1 MKQLYKILFFFTF
14 IIFIL
19 SLVFFLKTN
28 RMTISNSQYLCEK
41 DASSNEVYKMV
52 YLIEPW
58 IKEITNNILEIGIN
72 AGASSTLNSQYLLK
86 KNVNGYEVI
95 LYDKKNNEVRKIVY
109 PIEPWIKE
117 VTNNILEIGVS
128 TGAPSTYVF
137 YYNKDTAKMSDT
149 YFNSILFGNKYIAYM
164 ESTEKIILSDIFDE
178 GILYKEVEENFTK
191 CLNPIINI
199 EVLDNDNILLEYYA
213 GENFEEKSELILISD

>member
-1 MKQLYKILFFFTF
+1 MKQLYKILFVFTV

-19 SLVFFLKTN
+19 SLVFFLKNN
-28 RMTISNSQYLCEK
+28 RMTISNSQYLIKK
-41 DASSNEVYKMV
+41 DVS
-52 YLIEPW
+52 
-58 IKEITNNILEIGIN
+58 
-72 AGASSTLNSQYLLK
+72 
-86 KNVNGYEVI
+86 GYEVI
-95 LYDKKNNEVRKIVY
+95 LYDKENNEVYKMVY

-117 VTNNILEIGVS
+117 VTDNILEIGVS
-128 TGAPSTYVF
+128 TGVPSTYVF

-164 ESTEKIILSDIFDE
+164 ESNEEIILTDIFDE
-178 GILYKEVEENFTK
+178 GILYKEVGRNFTK

-213 GENFEEKSELILISD
+213 GENFEKKSELILISNDK